1 MLIQWR
7 YDKNFEMKKKQRKQT
22 SVIPS
27 NIEES
32 YLKELDTNPK
42 YSLEVDPLDKYHFC
56 DAQKDFIKFYC
67 DYKNVG
73 TAAELACIDIELA
86 KAYFISFDTQSEIRR
101 INLAM
106 YQRQFATKLASID
119 QIGGYL
125 TSLLIDAVPTA
136 DRLKTTDK
144 LRVAQMIIDLN
155 KLKIEGFSDP
165 ATVMSKDLDLQ
176 IKDLS
181 IETIKTLL
189 QQSNPKTKKTIDVT
203 NFSEV
208 LTPEES
214 AYLET
219 LPTDDLLK
227 IIEETKG
234 DKHET

>member
-1 MLIQWR
+1 M
-7 YDKNFEMKKKQRKQT
+7 
-22 SVIPS
+22 
-27 NIEES
+27 
-32 YLKELDTNPK
+32 
-42 YSLEVDPLDKYHFC
+42 
-56 DAQKDFIKFYC
+56 
-67 DYKNVG
+67 
-73 TAAELACIDIELA
+73 
-86 KAYFISFDTQSEIRR
+86 
-101 INLAM
+101 
-106 YQRQFATKLASID
+106 
-119 QIGGYL
+119 
-125 TSLLIDAVPTA
+125 IDAVPTA

-165 ATVMSKDLDLQ
+165 TTVMSKDLDLQ